1 MGGFSRPMV
10 RQKGVVREAGAG
22 DQYNK
27 KPYVVGD
34 VALTLTAAVLAGGL
48 VVGAPGS
55 ARTYTIDT
63 ASNLLATETFA
74 DMDIGDS
81 YEFLISNQTAAT
93 HAITFAV
100 ATGVTLLSGGVANY
114 GIAAASTKHFLLI
127 KASATTFNVLAI

>member
-1 MGGFSRPMV
+1 MGGFVRPMV
-10 RQKGVVREAGAG
+10 KQKGLVREASSG
-22 DQYNK
+22 DAINR

-34 VALTLTAAVLAGGL
+34 VALTLTADVLAGGL
-48 VVGAPGS
+48 VVGAPGQ

-63 ASNLLATETFA
+63 AANLIASDLFD

-81 YEFLISNQTAAT
+81 YEFTISNQTAAT

-114 GIAAASTKHFLLI
+114 TIAAATAKRFLLI
-127 KASATTFNVLAI
+127 KSSATAFNVLAV